1 MNILIIQGPNLNLLG
16 VKSSKTGNRL
26 TLDKVNRALRRHV
39 RNQDINLKI
48 LQTHKLEK
56 VITLI
61 QRNRNWADGIII
73 APMSWARYEYAL
85 KETLELVGLPIV
97 EVSFD
102 DDFFMGTATGNSILA
117 DSNLKSVTG
126 KPDQAFMDGV
136 DILTKHL
143 RNISE

>member
-1 MNILIIQGPNLNLLG
+1 MGI
-16 VKSSKTGNRL
+16 KSSKTGNIL
-26 TLDKVNRALRRHV
+26 TLDKVNRALRLHV
-39 RNQDINLKI
+39 RNQDIELKI

-73 APMSWARYEYAL
+73 APMSWARYEYML
-85 KETLELVGLPIV
+85 KETLELVGLPFV
-97 EVSFD
+97 EVFFD
-102 DDFFMGTATGNSILA
+102 GEFFMGTAAGDSILA
-117 DSNLKSVTG
+117 DSNIGSVTG
-126 KPDQAFMDGV
+126 KPDQSFMDGV